1 MLLAGLH
8 FAFFSVMEPVES
20 ACGSS
25 FHVFS
30 VYRTGRPR
38 QRFFI
43 SHFPHL
49 LNRWTM
55 PAVLRFAFSPFIEPM
70 HHASSSSFRIFSF
83 YRTARQEADIKKSC
97 YMCSQDIYGAW

>member
-20 ACGSS
+20 ASGSS

-43 SHFPHL
+43 SHFLRL

-55 PAVLRFAFSPFIEPM
+55 PAILRFAFSPFIEPM
-70 HHASSSSFRIFSF
+70 DHTSSSSFRVFPV
-83 YRTARQEADIKKSC
+83 YRTDGPCQQFFVSHFLLL
-97 YMCSQDIYGAW
+97 